1 MTKLE
6 FDNFYNKAVEML
18 PVPSSN
24 DKEFRFHFYNK
35 LDSYYDLVVDNKTT
49 LGFDDNKV
57 KELKDIVKKIKDIL
71 RNEYNG
77 LHSTAFASLNNLLGI
92 DDEHDVASRLIIKR
106 IPALSNKSFYRMRKM
121 ENRKNVPYKEMFHI
135 PFDKRGII
143 STQRYSF
150 PGYPCLYLGESI
162 YACWE
167 ELGRPLMGE
176 SMVSRYVCESELRLV
191 DLRTPR
197 YKDWKDNIE
206 KYVLFFPIIMACSFK
221 VKSENDTFKPE
232 YIIPQLI
239 MEIIIKYN
247 RKAKDDTYVH
257 GVYYSSVN
265 KNEDFKFGRDKL
277 YNIAVPVIIPL
288 PKERNRKYCEVLS
301 GIFKLTVPTCEEF
314 ENGKRPLLPTI
325 IKDETQASGDHIITD
340 ANERYRNSTYG
351 LIEERLKDID
361 YFPLH
366 SMDDK
371 TESELEEKRKSVT
384 GRKYKLISKQ

>member
-1 MTKLE
+1 MTLRKLYE
-6 FDNFYNKAVEML
+6 KVIEML
-18 PVPSSN
+18 PVSSSE

-35 LDSYYDLVVDNKTT
+35 LDSYYKLVAENKTT
-49 LGFDDNKV
+49 LGFDDKKV
-57 KELKDIVKKIKDIL
+57 KDLKDTVEKIKDIL

-77 LHSTAFASLNNLLGI
+77 LHSTAFTSLNYLLGI

-106 IPALSNKSFYRMRKM
+106 VPAQSKSFYRMRKM

-176 SMVSRYVCESELRLV
+176 SMVSRYECDKELRLV

-197 YKDWKDNIE
+197 YYGWSMNLE
-206 KYVLFFPIIMACSFK
+206 TYVLFFPIIMACSFK
-221 VKSENDTFKPE
+221 VKSENDSFKPE

-265 KNEDFKFGRDKL
+265 KNEDFKFDDEKL
-277 YNIAVPVIIPL
+277 YNIAIPVIKPL
-288 PKERNRKYCEVLS
+288 PQKKDSNYCEVLS
-301 GIFKLTVPTCEEF
+301 QSFKLTAPTCAEF
-314 ENGKRPLLPTI
+314 ENGKSPLLPIYYKDHSLI
-325 IKDETQASGDHIITD
+325 IGDYNSSVD
-340 ANERYRNSTYG
+340 ANERYNNSTYG
-351 LIEERLKDID
+351 LIEERLKNEK

-366 SMDDK
+366 SMD
-371 TESELEEKRKSVT
+371 EVIEEKLVKTKSVT
-384 GRKYKLISKQ
+384 KI

>member
-1 MTKLE
+1 MAIEDLYE
-6 FDNFYNKAVEML
+6 LFVDML
-18 PVPSSN
+18 PIPFSK
-24 DKEFRFHFYNK
+24 DKEFRFHFYDK
-35 LDSYYDLVVDNKTT
+35 LDSYYKKVVEYKTI

-57 KELKDIVKKIKDIL
+57 KDLKDIIGRIKDIL

-77 LHSTAFASLNNLLGI
+77 LHSTAFTSLNNLLGI
-92 DDEHDVASRLIIKR
+92 DDEHDVASRLIIKS
-106 IPALSNKSFYRMRKM
+106 IPAQSKSFYRMRKM

-176 SMVSRYVCESELRLV
+176 SMVSRYQCDTELRLV
-191 DLRTPR
+191 DLRTPT
-197 YKDWKDNIE
+197 YSDWNNNLE

-221 VKSENDTFKPE
+221 VKSESDTFKPE

-265 KNEDFKFGRDKL
+265 KNEDFKFNDEKL
-277 YNIAVPVIIPL
+277 YNVAIPVIKPL
-288 PKERNRKYCEVLS
+288 STKKDSKYCEKLS
-301 GIFKLTVPTCEEF
+301 KYFKLTAPTCEEF
-314 ENGKRPLLPTI
+314 ENGKSPLLPIYVKNHKLIVGSYNHT
-325 IKDETQASGDHIITD
+325 AD
-340 ANERYRNSTYG
+340 ANERYDNSTYG
-351 LIEERLKDID
+351 LIEKRLKDEI

-366 SMDDK
+366 SMDKDIEK
-371 TESELEEKRKSVT
+371 LLELMTSSIPKV
-384 GRKYKLISKQ
+384 

>member
-1 MTKLE
+1 MTQSD
-6 FDNFYNKAVEML
+6 FFNKAVEML
-18 PVPSSN
+18 PVASSK

-35 LDSYYDLVVDNKTT
+35 LDSYYKLVVENKTT
-49 LGFDDNKV
+49 LGFDNKKM
-57 KELKDIVKKIKDIL
+57 KELKDIIEKIKDIL

-77 LHSTAFASLNNLLGI
+77 LHSTAFTSFNNLLGI
-92 DDEHDVASRLIIKR
+92 DDVHDVTSCLIIKR
-106 IPALSNKSFYRMRKM
+106 IPAKSKSFYRMRKM

-143 STQRYSF
+143 TTQRYSF

-176 SMVSRYVCESELRLV
+176 SMVSRYECDTELRLV

-197 YKDWKDNIE
+197 YRDWKENIE

-239 MEIIIKYN
+239 METIIKFN
-247 RKAKDDTYVH
+247 RKANDNTYIH

-265 KNEDFKFGRDKL
+265 KNEDFKFSRDKL
-277 YNIAVPVIIPL
+277 FNIAVPVIIPL
-288 PKERNRKYCEVLS
+288 PKERNRKYCEILS
-301 GIFKLTVPTCEEF
+301 KIFKLTVPTCEEF
-314 ENGKRPLLPTI
+314 ENGKSPLLPI
-325 IKDETQASGDHIITD
+325 HVKDSTLYIGDYKTTD
-340 ANERYRNSTYG
+340 ANERYDNSTYG
-351 LIEERLKDID
+351 LIEKRLKDEV

-366 SMDDK
+366 SMDKDIEK
-371 TESELEEKRKSVT
+371 LLELESSSIPKV
-384 GRKYKLISKQ
+384 

>member
-1 MTKLE
+1 MTQSE
-6 FDNFYNKAVEML
+6 FYKNAVEML
-18 PVPSSN
+18 PVTSSKN
-24 DKEFRFHFYNK
+24 KEFRFHFYNK
-35 LDSYYDLVVDNKTT
+35 LDSYYKLVAENKTT
-49 LGFDDNKV
+49 LGYDGKKL
-57 KELKDIVKKIKDIL
+57 KELKDIIEKIKDIL

-77 LHSTAFASLNNLLGI
+77 LHSTAFTSFNNLLGI
-92 DDEHDVASRLIIKR
+92 DDVHDVTSCLIIKK
-106 IPALSNKSFYRMRKM
+106 IPANSKSFYRMRRI

-176 SMVSRYVCESELRLV
+176 SMVSRYEFGTDLRLV
-191 DLRTPR
+191 DLRTPKVR
-197 YKDWKDNIE
+197 DWNENVE

-239 MEIIIKYN
+239 METIIKFN
-247 RKAKDDTYVH
+247 RKANKDTYIH

-265 KNEDFKFGRDKL
+265 KNEDFKFSRDKL
-277 YNIAVPVIIPL
+277 YNIAVPVIKPL
-288 PKERNRKYCEVLS
+288 PTKRDKKYCEVLS
-301 GIFKLTVPTCEEF
+301 SIFKLTAPTCAEF
-314 ENGKRPLLPTI
+314 ENGKSPLLPI
-325 IKDETQASGDHIITD
+325 HVKDSTLYIGDYKTTD
-340 ANERYRNSTYG
+340 ANERYSNSTYG
-351 LIEERLKDID
+351 LIEERLKDSN

-366 SMDDK
+366 SMDEQ
-371 TESELEEKRKSVT
+371 TESKLEKKRNSVT
-384 GRKYKLISKQ
+384 NV